1 MPRLPVVAVFCRPPS
16 DTTCENLDEK
26 GMICMKITYSV
37 PPKQLKAKKD
47 ALLAELA
54 RTLPDTAIFVDV
66 KRGLVTL
73 ETAPDADPIEIAEQ
87 LRFCFASLDLT
98 ATRVANILEAE
109 GYVDPAQAP
118 AIQFLKKSR
127 RVW

>member
-1 MPRLPVVAVFCRPPS
+1 
-16 DTTCENLDEK
+16 
-26 GMICMKITYSV
+26 MKITYSV